1 MIIVHHNNQKKRDD
15 DFEKDLDDKIQEIRE
30 GQNLEENRTFENDSD
45 RRNIEGGRYMAY
57 LLEHTKLGFCWWDL
71 LALLILLAV
80 VIVYLVRRH
89 NLKKEQKDL
98 EDQLSDLYAEDS

>member
-1 MIIVHHNNQKKRDD
+1 
-15 DFEKDLDDKIQEIRE
+15 
-30 GQNLEENRTFENDSD
+30 
-45 RRNIEGGRYMAY
+45 MAY

-98 EDQLSDLYAEDS
+98 EDQLSDLYAEDSVKKNNTRVQE

>member
-1 MIIVHHNNQKKRDD
+1 
-15 DFEKDLDDKIQEIRE
+15 
-30 GQNLEENRTFENDSD
+30 
-45 RRNIEGGRYMAY
+45 MAY

-98 EDQLSDLYAEDS
+98 EDQLSDFYAEDSVKENNTRVQE

>member
-1 MIIVHHNNQKKRDD
+1 M
-15 DFEKDLDDKIQEIRE
+15 L
-30 GQNLEENRTFENDSD
+30 S
-45 RRNIEGGRYMAY
+45 Y
-57 LLEHTKLGFCWWDL
+57 LGFCWWDL

-98 EDQLSDLYAEDS
+98 EDQLSDLYAEDSVKENNTRVQE

>member
-1 MIIVHHNNQKKRDD
+1 MIRPQKYR
-15 DFEKDLDDKIQEIRE
+15 
-30 GQNLEENRTFENDSD
+30 S
-45 RRNIEGGRYMAY
+45 MAY

-98 EDQLSDLYAEDS
+98 EDQLSDLYAEDSVKENNTRVQE

>member
-1 MIIVHHNNQKKRDD
+1 
-15 DFEKDLDDKIQEIRE
+15 
-30 GQNLEENRTFENDSD
+30 
-45 RRNIEGGRYMAY
+45 MAY

-98 EDQLSDLYAEDS
+98 EDQLSDLYAEDSVKGNNTRVQE

>member
-1 MIIVHHNNQKKRDD
+1 
-15 DFEKDLDDKIQEIRE
+15 
-30 GQNLEENRTFENDSD
+30 
-45 RRNIEGGRYMAY
+45 MAY

-71 LALLILLAV
+71 LALLIVLAV

-98 EDQLSDLYAEDS
+98 EDQLSDLYAEDSVKENNTRVQE